1 MTTTKEKITMNI
13 KNWLQLDKEIQ
24 VLQKELKDIKLQK
37 KDLSKSLVEIM
48 KSKEIDCFDISEG
61 KIIYTKSNIKNAINK
76 KYLMDC
82 LDKYFEDNPNIPT
95 DDIVKFILDN
105 RAINTKESIRHKP
118 IKN

>member
-1 MTTTKEKITMNI
+1 MTTKEKITQVI

-24 VLQKELKDIKLQK
+24 VLQKELKDRKTK
-37 KDLSKSLVEIM
+37 KNELSKSLVEIM

-61 KIIYTKSNIKNAINK
+61 KIIYSKTNVKNTINK

-82 LDKYFEDNPNIPT
+82 LDKYFENNPNIPT
-95 DDIVKFILDN
+95 DEIVKFILDN
-105 RAINTKESIRHKP
+105 REINTKESIRHKP